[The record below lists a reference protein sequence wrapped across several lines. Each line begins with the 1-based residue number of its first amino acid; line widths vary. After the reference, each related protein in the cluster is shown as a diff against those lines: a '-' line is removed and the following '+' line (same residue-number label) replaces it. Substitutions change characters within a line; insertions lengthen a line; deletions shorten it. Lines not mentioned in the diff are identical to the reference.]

1 MLKEEKNYYESYED
15 SAGLPAEE
23 ALAEYDDADKCSYRE
38 ERYEEV
44 IDTEHPKTLG
54 FSIAALILGIL
65 SIVGSLGGAPGLA
78 LGILAIGLSVFSRY
92 RLGFFDKFSIAAIIV
107 GIFGIVFGAV
117 GILIISG
124 PLGSLLFGG

>member
-1 MLKEEKNYYESYED
+1 MKEDKNYYEAYED
-15 SAGLPAEE
+15 TSPEPSSEE
-23 ALAEYDDADKCSYRE
+23 LLEYDDADKCSFSE

-44 IDTEHPKTLG
+44 VDTEHPKTLG
-54 FSIAALILGIL
+54 FSIAALVLGIL

-78 LGILAIGLSVFSRY
+78 LGILAIGVAVFSRY

-117 GILIISG
+117 GMLVISG
-124 PLGSLLFGG
+124 PLGEFLRGG